1 MEGAVLVGVALA
13 GVLVGVL
20 IPVLLEARAL
30 LRATRRQVEE
40 LGPKLNDVLIEA
52 RSASKNLNKLS
63 ADLAPIGPKVAELT
77 DALAG
82 ATAAVQKVRSG
93 LNMAAAV
100 GPAIMAAVH
109 AFRTVSAERR
119 QESEADDDSGDSDY
133 DTPDPAES
141 SGA

>member
-30 LRATRRQVEE
+30 LKATRLQVLD
-40 LGPKLNDVLIEA
+40 LGPKLNDVLVEA
-52 RSASKNLNKLS
+52 RAATKNLNKLS
-63 ADLAPIGPKVAELT
+63 ADLAPVGPQVAELA
-77 DALAG
+77 DALAS
-82 ATAAVQKVRSG
+82 ATAAVHKVRSG
-93 LNMAAAV
+93 INMAAAV

-119 QESEADDDSGDSDY
+119 HESDDDGSDDGDD
-133 DTPDPAES
+133 DTPDPAERR
-141 SGA
+141 GA